1 MRGAAV
7 LLCVSL
13 LGCGEPEPTPAAQES
28 APAPREPLGEI
39 YVARGASASVV
50 DGPPFNAR
58 LARFEGRYGIVNDCL
73 VFDTGAERPY
83 LPVFEPE
90 TDIAVFADR
99 VVIGGQTTLF
109 DTRITRAGGVE
120 PDGAEARLAEP
131 PPPECPYALIA
142 R

>member
-1 MRGAAV
+1 MRGVAV

-13 LGCGEPEPTPAAQES
+13 LGCGEPEPTPGAQES
-28 APAPREPLGEI
+28 APAPSEPLGEN
-39 YVARGASASVV
+39 YVARAASASVV
-50 DGPPFNAR
+50 DGPPVTR

-73 VFDTGAERPY
+73 VFDAGAERPY
-83 LPVFEPE
+83 LPVFDPE

-99 VVIGGQTTLF
+99 VVIGGQATLY

-120 PDGAEARLAEP
+120 PDGAKARLAEP
-131 PPPECPYALIA
+131 PPPECPYALID